1 MSGPLK
7 DESIDGEA
15 FNLTMARERS
25 NRDDNHRR
33 LFPIEK
39 AKRLL
44 DYKQQMEF
52 MEGLKEVREW
62 FLENWWNIEMNA
74 ES

>member
-7 DESIDGEA
+7 DGSIDGEA
-15 FNLTMARERS
+15 FNLTIARERS

-44 DYKQQMEF
+44 DYKPQMEF
-52 MEGLKEVREW
+52 MEGLKKVREW
-62 FLENWWNIEMNA
+62 FVEIWENIERSA